1 MRRVDWLLA
10 RKVREM
16 LDFDLRGRAGV
27 VTGAGKGIGEAI
39 ACELASLGAQVVCC
53 ARTQADID
61 RVVAKIGAAGGQATG
76 VAGDVANYA
85 DMERLAKTCI
95 STYGKIDFT
104 VPNAGTDIEGN
115 MVDADPADWQRMI
128 ATNVLGTAY
137 AIRATLPF
145 MKARGDGHI
154 VIMASVS
161 GRVTYVGEP
170 MYIASKWAVA
180 GMGGALR
187 KEALAYGVRV
197 TLIEPGL
204 VDTPM
209 IHSLPEGKHDLEKI
223 EALSPQHC
231 ANAVAFALCQPR
243 VVNMTQIGLLPL
255 EQDYSS

>member
-1 MRRVDWLLA
+1 MI
-10 RKVREM
+10 E
-16 LDFDLRGRAGV
+16 FDLTGRAGV
-27 VTGAGKGIGEAI
+27 VTGAGKGIGEAV
-39 ACELASLGAQVVCC
+39 ACELAGLGAQVVCC
-53 ARTQADID
+53 ARTQSDID
-61 RVVAKIGAAGGQATG
+61 RVVARIKAAGGQATG
-76 VAGDVANYA
+76 CVGDVGRYA

-95 STYGKIDFT
+95 DAYGKIDFT

-115 MVDADPADWQRMI
+115 MCDADPADWQRMI
-128 ATNVLGTAY
+128 ETNVLGTAY

-145 MKARGDGHI
+145 MRAQCDGHI
-154 VIMASVS
+154 VIMASIS

-187 KEALAYGVRV
+187 KEAVAYGVRV

-209 IHSLPEGKHDLEKI
+209 IHSLPEGKADLDKI
-223 EALSPQHC
+223 EALSPEHC
-231 ANAVAFALCQPR
+231 AYAVAFALCQPK
-243 VVNMTQIGLLPL
+243 VVNMTQIQILPL